1 MLAARNPVIFR
12 KEKTTINSNLFF
24 FFLPAVV
31 FSSRPPWQAGYL
43 PSKSNVCRLFVQ
55 MNTVAYLSVPG
66 LVMSRS
72 CGQSPAR
79 DGPDNF
85 QAAFPG
91 RVDHGAERND
101 DGHCQELHS
110 LDDDDDE
117 FLRVCCQNLPG
128 SIRLYFGSRNVFYS
142 PTTQEKTS
150 PFASTVKRA
159 QRNTEESSSSSSTS
173 SIIIIWHCTKS
184 IHQRF
189 GNGVRTSAPRM
200 ALKVHGSDNNTP
212 WILPVPFAVRRVV
225 VCFKERLKTCT
236 WLRDLTHT
244 ERGFASKRQ
253 VDSPAP
259 SAATTWLARRTLHL
273 CSSRWIIISHLRCSS

>member
-24 FFLPAVV
+24 FLPAVM

-110 LDDDDDE
+110 LDDDDDDE

-142 PTTQEKTS
+142 PTIHKKKTS
-150 PFASTVKRA
+150 PFASTVKWA
-159 QRNTEESSSSSSTS
+159 QRNTDESSSSTS
-173 SIIIIWHCTKS
+173 SIIIWHCTKS
-184 IHQRF
+184 IR
-189 GNGVRTSAPRM
+189 
-200 ALKVHGSDNNTP
+200 
-212 WILPVPFAVRRVV
+212 
-225 VCFKERLKTCT
+225 
-236 WLRDLTHT
+236 
-244 ERGFASKRQ
+244 
-253 VDSPAP
+253 
-259 SAATTWLARRTLHL
+259 
-273 CSSRWIIISHLRCSS
+273 